1 MGILKRAISKDA
13 SVVSTVLD
21 ATDIVNRIEQIH
33 KTSAVVSAGLGR
45 LTIATSL
52 IGYGLKNDTDSVTV
66 RMDGNGLTGP
76 LIAVADSH
84 GNVKSYVSNPVV
96 EIPLN
101 QYGKLDVKG
110 AIGTDG
116 TLSVIKDLG
125 LKEPFCGTVPIVSGE
140 VAEDIANYF
149 ATSEQTPTVC
159 ALGVLVNPDLTIKQ
173 AGGFLIQLLPFASEE
188 VISTIEDNIKDIKP
202 MTTMLDEGMS
212 VEDIALTLLKGLEP
226 NILDSANPEYR
237 CDCSKERVETA
248 LTSLGKE
255 ELSKMAEEQ
264 EVTEVCCHFCDKK
277 YTFTSKEI
285 LDLIKK

>member
-1 MGILKRAISKDA
+1 MAILNRAISMDA
-13 SVVSTVLD
+13 SAVSTVID
-21 ATDIVNRIEQIH
+21 ATDMVNEIEKIH

-45 LTIATSL
+45 LTIGASL
-52 IGYGLKNDTDSVTV
+52 IGYGLKGDGDTVTL
-66 RMDGNGLTGP
+66 RMDGNGATGV

-116 TLSVIKDLG
+116 TLSVVKDLG
-125 LKEPFCGTVPIVSGE
+125 LKEPYVGKVPIVSGE

-159 ALGVLVNPDLTIKQ
+159 ALGVLVNPDLTIKR

-188 VISTIEDNIKDIKP
+188 VISTIEKNIKDIKP
-202 MTTMLDEGMS
+202 ITTMLEDGQTP
-212 VEDIALTLLKGLEP
+212 EDIALMLLDGLNP
-226 NILDSANPEYR
+226 NILDEATPKYQ
-237 CDCSKERVETA
+237 CDCSKERVERA
-248 LTSLGKE
+248 LISLGKD
-255 ELSKMAEEQ
+255 ELSKMADEQ
-264 EVTEVCCHFCDKK
+264 DVTEVCCHFCNKK
-277 YTFTSKEI
+277 YQFSKQDI
-285 LDLIKK
+285 LNLCK

>member
-52 IGYGLKNDTDSVTV
+52 IGYGLKNDTDSVTI

-188 VISTIEDNIKDIKP
+188 VISTIENNIKDIKP

>member
-1 MGILKRAISKDA
+1 MDA
-13 SVVSTVLD
+13 SAVSTVID
-21 ATDIVNRIEQIH
+21 ATDIVNEIEKIH

-52 IGYGLKNDTDSVTV
+52 IGYGLKGDDDSVTL
-66 RMDGNGLTGP
+66 RMDGNGATGV

-84 GNVKSYVSNPVV
+84 GNVKSYVSNAVV

-125 LKEPFCGTVPIVSGE
+125 LKEPYTGTIPIVSGE

-159 ALGVLVNPDLTIKQ
+159 ALGVLVNPDLTIKR
-173 AGGFLIQLLPFASEE
+173 AGGFLIQLLPFATDE
-188 VISTIEDNIKDIKP
+188 VISTIEKNIKDIKP
-202 MTTMLDEGMS
+202 ITTMLEDGQTP
-212 VEDIALTLLKGLEP
+212 EDIALMLLDGLQP
-226 NILDSANPEYR
+226 NILDEATPKYQ
-237 CDCSKERVETA
+237 CDCSKERVQRA
-248 LTSLGKE
+248 LVSLGKE
-255 ELSKMAEEQ
+255 ELTKMAQEQ
-264 EVTEVCCHFCDKK
+264 DETEVCCHFCNKK
-277 YTFTSKEI
+277 YQFSSQDI
-285 LDLIKK
+285 LDLCK

>member
-1 MGILKRAISKDA
+1 MDA
-13 SVVSTVLD
+13 SAVSTVLD
-21 ATDIVNRIEQIH
+21 ATDIVSEIEKIH

-52 IGYGLKNDTDSVTV
+52 IGYGLKGENDSVTL
-66 RMDGNGLTGP
+66 RMDGNGLTGA
-76 LIAVADSH
+76 LICVSDSH

-101 QYGKLDVKG
+101 EYGKLDVKG

-125 LKEPFCGTVPIVSGE
+125 LKEPYTGTIPIVSGE

-159 ALGVLVNPDLTIKQ
+159 ALGVLVNPDLSIKR

-188 VISTIEDNIKDIKP
+188 VISTIEENIKDIKP
-202 MTTMLDEGMS
+202 ITTMLEEGQTP
-212 VEDIALTLLKGLEP
+212 EDIALMLLDGLNP
-226 NILDSANPEYR
+226 NILDEATPKYQ
-237 CDCSKERVETA
+237 CDCSKERVQRA
-248 LTSLGKE
+248 LISLGRE
-255 ELSKMAEEQ
+255 ELIKMANEQ
-264 EVTEVCCHFCDKK
+264 EETEVSCHFCNKK
-277 YTFTSKEI
+277 YKFTKQDI
-285 LDLIKK
+285 LDLCK

>member
-1 MGILKRAISKDA
+1 M
-13 SVVSTVLD
+13 
-21 ATDIVNRIEQIH
+21 
-33 KTSAVVSAGLGR
+33 
-45 LTIATSL
+45 
-52 IGYGLKNDTDSVTV
+52 
-66 RMDGNGLTGP
+66 
-76 LIAVADSH
+76 
-84 GNVKSYVSNPVV
+84 
-96 EIPLN
+96 
-101 QYGKLDVKG
+101 
-110 AIGTDG
+110 
-116 TLSVIKDLG
+116 
-125 LKEPFCGTVPIVSGE
+125 
-140 VAEDIANYF
+140 
-149 ATSEQTPTVC
+149 
-159 ALGVLVNPDLTIKQ
+159 LVNPDLTIKQ

>member
-1 MGILKRAISKDA
+1 MAILKRAISMDA
-13 SVVSTVLD
+13 SAVSTVID
-21 ATDIVNRIEQIH
+21 ATDIVNEIEKVH

-52 IGYGLKNDTDSVTV
+52 IGYGLKGENDTVTL
-66 RMDGNGLTGP
+66 RMDGNGATGA

-125 LKEPFCGTVPIVSGE
+125 LKEPYTGTIPIVSGE
-140 VAEDIANYF
+140 VAEDVASYF

-159 ALGVLVNPDLTIKQ
+159 ALGVLVNPDLTIKR

-188 VISTIEDNIKDIKP
+188 VISAIEKNIDGIKP
-202 MTTMLDEGMS
+202 ITTMLEEGQTP
-212 VEDIALTLLKGLEP
+212 EEIALQLLDGLTP
-226 NILDSANPEYR
+226 NLLDEATPTYH
-237 CDCSKERVETA
+237 CDCSKERVERA
-248 LTSLGKE
+248 LVSLGRE
-255 ELSKMAEEQ
+255 ELTKMAEEQ
-264 EVTEVCCHFCDKK
+264 DETEVCCHFCNKK
-277 YTFTSKEI
+277 YKFTKEDI
-285 LDLIKK
+285 LNLCK